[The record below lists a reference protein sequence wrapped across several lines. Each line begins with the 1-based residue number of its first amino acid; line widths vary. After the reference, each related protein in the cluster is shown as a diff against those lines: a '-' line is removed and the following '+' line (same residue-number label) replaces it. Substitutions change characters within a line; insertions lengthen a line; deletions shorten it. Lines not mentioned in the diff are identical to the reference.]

1 LTRKES
7 SRLLVHG
14 FLSPVIT
21 ELTVDKIKDLVT
33 ILIDEKINNN
43 ESE

>member
-1 LTRKES
+1 MIYLET
-7 SRLLVHG
+7 
-14 FLSPVIT
+14 P
-21 ELTVDKIKDLVT
+21 LTVDKIKDLVT